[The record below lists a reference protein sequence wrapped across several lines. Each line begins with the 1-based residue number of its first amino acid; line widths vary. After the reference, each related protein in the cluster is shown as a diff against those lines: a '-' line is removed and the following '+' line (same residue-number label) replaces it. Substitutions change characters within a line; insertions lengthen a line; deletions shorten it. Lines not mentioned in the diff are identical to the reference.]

1 MKLRFFLLPVLL
13 LPFLVPGCSYFLVKT
28 SKILKP
34 DEKPLPTLTASKA
47 ELIRR
52 YNTISNA
59 TQTMNM
65 KVDFRLTGQ
74 DGKAKSNDK
83 EFQYYITD
91 AYILVKRPSQIRIIG
106 LLYKITAFDMVS
118 GGTDF
123 SIFVPKKNK
132 LFFGPSNQ
140 KIGKVQDFSIN
151 LRPQHIFQALAM
163 NPLLPEQD
171 QDLLVE
177 GDQEGRKSYYILYFI
192 RRQASGFG
200 FDRKIWFDRFD
211 LNMVRQKFFGPT
223 GQMESDI
230 FYSDF
235 RVIEGNSFPGQIII
249 RRPEDNFSLEIKVQS
264 NKLNSVIEDS
274 RFVLNL
280 PVGVE
285 KVPLKPAEE

>member
-1 MKLRFFLLPVLL
+1 ML
-13 LPFLVPGCSYFLVKT
+13 PGCSYFLVKT
-28 SKILKP
+28 SKTLKP
-34 DEKPLPTLTASKA
+34 DEKPLPALSASKA
-47 ELIRR
+47 ELMER
-52 YNTISNA
+52 YNRLSSA

-74 DGKAKSNDK
+74 DGKAKSGDK
-83 EFQYYITD
+83 ELQYYITD

-118 GGTDF
+118 DGTDF
-123 SIFVPKKNK
+123 SIFVPKRNK

-163 NPLLPEQD
+163 NPLQQDQD
-171 QDLLVE
+171 QDLVVE
-177 GDQEGRKSYYILYFI
+177 GDQEGRRSFYILYFM
-192 RRQASGFG
+192 RRQAGGFS
-200 FDRKIWFDRFD
+200 FNRKIWFDRFD
-211 LNMVRQKFFGPT
+211 LNMVRQKFFGPD
-223 GQMESDI
+223 GQVESDI
-230 FYSDF
+230 SYSDF
-235 RVIEGNSFPGQIII
+235 RVIEGNSFPGQIVI

-264 NKLNSVIEDS
+264 NKLNATIEDS

-280 PVGVE
+280 PPEVV